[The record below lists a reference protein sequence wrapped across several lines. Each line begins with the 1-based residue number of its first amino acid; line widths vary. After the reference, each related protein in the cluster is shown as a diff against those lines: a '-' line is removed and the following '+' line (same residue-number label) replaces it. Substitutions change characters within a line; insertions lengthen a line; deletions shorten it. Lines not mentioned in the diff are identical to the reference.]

1 MSYDAD
7 TRWNL
12 NVNMLQV
19 SKRHFALSN
28 SAAARWGPDP
38 TISDNEKQMT
48 PQGATYCKY
57 NYHHRRRHRHFLYAN
72 QYFPEWN
79 VFNQVCEVLRQS
91 LLGVWMIHVFS
102 IQQYYTVLRSI
113 QLYSVLHIFGP
124 LPAAA
129 GPLARTKEWRCRRLH
144 SHTKR
149 LPKCH
154 GHYSA
159 YILCLFDICNTDRVF
174 DSPQWMG

>member
-12 NVNMLQV
+12 NINMLQV
-19 SKRHFALSN
+19 SKTLCIIEFRC
-28 SAAARWGPDP
+28 RWGQNHWFPIMKSKWHHKGP
-38 TISDNEKQMT
+38 HIANTIIIILVVIGIFFQSE
-48 PQGATYCKY
+48 TYSTRFVKGWDRAY
-57 NYHHRRRHRHFLYAN
+57 L
-72 QYFPEWN
+72 
-79 VFNQVCEVLRQS
+79 VCEWFMYS
-91 LLGVWMIHVFS
+91 VFIS
-102 IQQYYTVLRSI
+102 IQQYSTVLRSI

-174 DSPQWMG
+174 DSPPWMG

>member
-1 MSYDAD
+1 MTKWLFYWW
-7 TRWNL
+7 WNL
-12 NVNMLQV
+12 NINMLQV
-19 SKRHFALSN
+19 SKTLCIIEFRC
-28 SAAARWGPDP
+28 RWGQNHRFPIMKSIWHHKGP
-38 TISDNEKQMT
+38 H
-48 PQGATYCKY
+48 CKY
-57 NYHHRRRHRHFLYAN
+57 NYHHPRRHRHF
-72 QYFPEWN
+72 FPEWN
-79 VFNQVCEVLRQS
+79 VFNPVYEELRQS

-102 IQQYYTVLRSI
+102 IQQYSTVLRSI

-174 DSPQWMG
+174 DSPPWMG